1 MLLFPAALAKEKLT
15 ATQQVGLKYY
25 KEFSKRIPRTEMDRL
40 REQAMTC
47 AHAVCPTARAEVCGS
62 YRRGAESSG
71 DIDILLTIPGTT
83 AAEGFVGEHKVGG
96 VPKRG
101 EVTGFDAIASPPL
114 LNIISANIQKSAY
127 PIQGILARVVEKM
140 KSAGFVTDV
149 LSCGE
154 SKVRQTLISAC
165 TSKAT

>member
-1 MLLFPAALAKEKLT
+1 MLLSPAALAKEKLT

-83 AAEGFVGEHKVGG
+83 AAEGFVGEHKVGEAPKGGKWPGLMRSLHRPAIQHYIGSYSHTWLPNAGDSGARCRENEEYG
-96 VPKRG
+96 VR
-101 EVTGFDAIASPPL
+101 D
-114 LNIISANIQKSAY
+114 
-127 PIQGILARVVEKM
+127 
-140 KSAGFVTDV
+140 
-149 LSCGE
+149 
-154 SKVRQTLISAC
+154 
-165 TSKAT
+165 